1 MSNAN
6 RVGSYT
12 AEYFDGFAIAQATGV
27 SLAALGNA
35 VANCSVLGG
44 GLTGSGNTATSGQA
58 IVRKIT
64 VQNPS
69 VSLST
74 TSISVGY
81 STDGAN
87 LWANNQTLTLITG
100 TNKYQDLVLSTT
112 ANSTCL
118 NGNISSTLFVNVNAN
133 AVANATCD
141 IVVYGAIVTP

>member
-12 AEYFDGFAIAQATGV
+12 PEYFDGFAVAIASGV
-27 SLAALGNA
+27 SLSATGNA

-44 GLTGSGNTATSGQA
+44 GLTGSGNTATSGQV
-58 IVRKIT
+58 IVRRIS

-69 VSLST
+69 ANIST
-74 TSISVGY
+74 TTISVGY
-81 STDGAN
+81 SSDGAN
-87 LWANNQTLTLITG
+87 LWANNQSLSTLTG
-100 TNKYQDLVLSTT
+100 VNKYQELVLSAT

-118 NGNISSTLFVNVNAN
+118 NGNISSTLFINVNSN

-141 IVVYGAIVTP
+141 VVVYGAVVNP

>member
-12 AEYFDGFAIAQATGV
+12 QEYFDGFAIAAATGV
-27 SLAALGNA
+27 SLSATGNA
-35 VANCSVLGG
+35 VANCSILGG

-58 IVRKIT
+58 IVRRIT

-69 VSLST
+69 ASLST
-74 TSISVGY
+74 TTISVGY
-81 STDGAN
+81 SNDGAN
-87 LWANNQTLTLITG
+87 LWANNQSLSLITG

-112 ANSTCL
+112 AISTCL
-118 NGNISSTLFVNVNAN
+118 NGNISSTLFININSN

-141 IVVYGAIVTP
+141 IVVYGAIVNP